1 MRLLCMYIVVAMVV
15 DLFNEQFDNYDRRV
29 CTQWRQGHLAIL
41 RISVVDCNG
50 DSDNSPLCD
59 FNAGHCLFQEICSV
73 ISAPSMNSE
82 PFSNSPSHHIRSAL
96 RQCRDKLDTVSRTC
110 HMSVPSLYVSDSRL
124 IVMNS

>member
-1 MRLLCMYIVVAMVV
+1 MRLLCVYIAVAMVV
-15 DLFNEQFDNYDRRV
+15 DLFNEQFDICYRRV
-29 CTQWRQGHLAIL
+29 FTQWRQGHLAIL

-82 PFSNSPSHHIRSAL
+82 PFLNSPSQHIRSAL
-96 RQCRDKLDTVSRTC
+96 RQCRDKLDTGSHTC
-110 HMSVPSLYVSDSRL
+110 HM
-124 IVMNS
+124 